1 MNFSDPRSA
10 SLTVVVGGLIFLM
23 LYNIPLLIYTTL
35 KISRTIKPKGHTAGR
50 YIGFGIVMV
59 ILGEILGL
67 VNGFVLT
74 NWHPLAVAEKST
86 PFLMSGAR
94 MSWLIMFTTMMGIF
108 AAVMLSVTVAKNLR
122 PVGSNEEIKKIDP
135 WWALLLIVDF
145 LIIFLALSRPDP
157 FQRIVAYVLDG
168 IWVTIYVTALSFILV
183 LVLGLVAGLGRL
195 ARNVI
200 VRGIATVYVEVVRGI
215 PVLVQLMFWY
225 FAFPSVIK
233 SLGVSLNILAWANY
247 KANPVGMAVLGLTFC
262 YAAYMSEV
270 YRAGIQSISKG
281 QMEAARSLGM
291 TYVQAMRHIILPQA
305 VRVILPPV
313 GNEFIT
319 LLKDSS
325 LVSVV
330 AVADMTRRGREFMA
344 ANFIP
349 IETWVMIA
357 LLYLFMTLLSGR
369 IVNNL
374 EQSSRRER

>member
-10 SLTVVVGGLIFLM
+10 SLTVVVGGLIFLL

-35 KISRTIKPKGHTAGR
+35 KISRTLKPKGHAAGR

-59 ILGEILGL
+59 VLGEILGL

-86 PFLMSGAR
+86 EFLMTGAR
-94 MSWLIMFTTMMGIF
+94 MSWLIMFTTMMGVF

-135 WWALLLIVDF
+135 WWALLLIVDL

-195 ARNVI
+195 AKNVI

-233 SLGVSLNILAWANY
+233 SLGTSLNILAWANY

-369 IVNNL
+369 VVNNL
-374 EQSSRRER
+374 EQSSKRER